1 MWYYSCMEIQR
12 TITIILPDDADLR
25 ATLTAFQLVQHQLS
39 PMCYNDGQ
47 PLAALDVQRR
57 AYHDLKGTLNSQMT
71 ITAIRLVAGA
81 YISAKRNKRPAQ
93 RPFQFHRK
101 AALFLIGERGRDADF
116 RADGTL
122 SIWTVAGRKRV
133 SYTVPAHFQPIMQ
146 QAKQLD
152 SMTVIERNGQLIGR
166 LAVTLDVPDPAGIH
180 PVGVDRGETNVL
192 VAVCADSD
200 QQFVSGLA
208 YKVKNR
214 QTHKT
219 RKRLQQKLASRKAE
233 GKDTRSV
240 RRTLKRLGRS
250 HRNRTR
256 TFVQTAAKQLVQW
269 VAVNSVIVLEDL
281 RIPQVSKQRRWR
293 KGTRRRMSQWAHGLL
308 ETWITKKA
316 QERGIAVAYVNPAY
330 TSKTC
335 NRCDLVGERHKHLFT
350 CPSCGHTDHAD
361 VNAAKNIRDRF
372 TSLRASA
379 PPSVGAEALDF

>member
-1 MWYYSCMEIQR
+1 MEIQR
-12 TITIILPDDADLR
+12 TITIILPNDADLH
-25 ATLTAFQLVQHQLS
+25 ATLTAFQQVQQALS
-39 PMCYNDGQ
+39 PVCYNGGH
-47 PLAALDVQRR
+47 PLSALDVQRR
-57 AYHDLKGTLNSQMT
+57 AYHDVKGTLNSQMT

-81 YISAKRNKRPAQ
+81 YVSAKRNKRPAQ
-93 RPFQFHRK
+93 RPFQFRRK
-101 AALFLIGERGRDADF
+101 AALFLIGDRGRDADF

-122 SIWTVAGRKRV
+122 SIWTIAGRKRIT
-133 SYTVPAHFQPIMQ
+133 YTVPEHFRLIMQ
-146 QAKQLD
+146 QAKQRD
-152 SMTVIERNGQLIGR
+152 SMTVIERNGRLIGR
-166 LAVTLDVPDPAGIH
+166 LAVTLDVPNPAGIH

-192 VAVCADSD
+192 VAVCADGD
-200 QQFVSGLA
+200 QQFVSGLG
-208 YKVKNR
+208 YKIKNR

-256 TFVQTAAKQLVQW
+256 TFVQTAAKQLVHW
-269 VAVNSVIVLEDL
+269 VPANSVIVLEDL
-281 RIPQVSKQRRWR
+281 RMPQVSKQMRWR
-293 KGTRRRMSQWAHGLL
+293 KGTRRRMAQWAHGLL
-308 ETWITKKA
+308 ETWITNKA

-335 NRCDLVGERHKHLFT
+335 NRCGLIGNRRKHAFV

-372 TSLRASA
+372 TGLRASGS
-379 PPSVGAEALDF
+379 PSVDPEALKF